1 MCFSGLVMQSHRP
14 VQPAT
19 YLCVV
24 PPLVCLLRLQ
34 TYQLFHC
41 QLNPQDACNL
51 LGLFQMLNLVLEHE
65 QSDNCNW
72 FTRPLAKN
80 TQFNILSG
88 TECTI
93 LQKKT
98 YLWERLL
105 LSFMAVEQTA
115 RFFWPRFIK
124 SITSAVDVTG
134 TTFASGTASPF

>member
-24 PPLVCLLRLQ
+24 PPLIYLLRLQ
-34 TYQLFHC
+34 IYQLFRC

-72 FTRPLAKN
+72 FTQPLAKN

-88 TECTI
+88 IECTI

-134 TTFASGTASPF
+134 TTFAPGTASPF

>member
-1 MCFSGLVMQSHRP
+1 
-14 VQPAT
+14 
-19 YLCVV
+19 
-24 PPLVCLLRLQ
+24 
-34 TYQLFHC
+34 
-41 QLNPQDACNL
+41 
-51 LGLFQMLNLVLEHE
+51 MLNLVLEHE

-72 FTRPLAKN
+72 FTQPLAKN

-88 TECTI
+88 IECTI

-134 TTFASGTASPF
+134 TTFAPGTASPF